1 VVKNTSCKVF
11 CSSSLSIPT
20 CERKCKCNI
29 TGNLRNSPS
38 VADFA
43 FSKLNF
49 DYWMYGGKHQ
59 SDRNAAKAAGH
70 ELRGLVSY
78 YNSNVPDLNFPLMA
92 LIDYRYVDFDF
103 P

>member
-1 VVKNTSCKVF
+1 
-11 CSSSLSIPT
+11 
-20 CERKCKCNI
+20 
-29 TGNLRNSPS
+29 
-38 VADFA
+38 
-43 FSKLNF
+43 
-49 DYWMYGGKHQ
+49 MYGGKHQ